1 MGPVTSWPTLH
12 YRLNKVEK
20 APCLGHFGHWSVDR
34 QLIQLMTTFSLPE
47 AASGMALALEIYD
60 KVSSPLATSLL
71 TTHPNQATL
80 GACVPDS
87 WSSWWDWA
95 AEHDQDHPKWIQL
108 LEYYCRPNEKD
119 DCSPPTSSCRSTT
132 QCQIPPQLCRLI
144 DTVRGL
150 QLARDPTCSVLQG
163 SSLLHINRRLTRI
176 APTDSRR
183 PSCKAHKTRGRS
195 PSSFGMSPKKEHEVY
210 CMASFIRSLLKQDDR
225 HPSVQHVV
233 DVGSGQV
240 STIIPPIATSWRR
253 DFIPYTKERG
263 IYRGPCR
270 NRAYMYSLWIAMKS
284 KHLVLTNGKS
294 KMPFGEHTNSVV
306 GLFIAVPT
314 THCVHQHPR
323 TLLEMNRSPI
333 EPYTSNKNLW
343 KLRCPSGFVSVLRA
357 FRLPPKIRFRSC
369 SSLCM
374 HAGRSLSTFSEPF

>member
-1 MGPVTSWPTLH
+1 
-12 YRLNKVEK
+12 
-20 APCLGHFGHWSVDR
+20 
-34 QLIQLMTTFSLPE
+34 
-47 AASGMALALEIYD
+47 MALALEIYD

-150 QLARDPTCSVLQG
+150 QLARDPTCSVLQ
-163 SSLLHINRRLTRI
+163 
-176 APTDSRR
+176 DSRR

-233 DVGSGQV
+233 DVGSGQGYLSRALQEQGLHVLALDSNEVQTSGANKWKIKDALRRAHEQRRGAFQEGHSCANDTLRSPTPTDPVGNGSLTHRTVHIQQKSLEVAV
-240 STIIPPIATSWRR
+240 SEWLRFGAPGFPSSSQDPIPIMFVALHAC
-253 DFIPYTKERG
+253 G
-263 IYRGPCR
+263 
-270 NRAYMYSLWIAMKS
+270 SLTVDILRTFLAHWEKAEDS
-284 KHLVLTNGKS
+284 EPPRTWEPHSLV
-294 KMPFGEHTNSVV
+294 VV
-306 GLFIAVPT
+306 G
-314 THCVHQHPR
+314 CC
-323 TLLEMNRSPI
+323 
-333 EPYTSNKNLW
+333 YNLIS
-343 KLRCPSGFVSVLRA
+343 PSGKLLQS
-357 FRLPPKIRFRSC
+357 
-369 SSLCM
+369 
-374 HAGRSLSTFSEPF
+374 FS